1 MSLVHGWD
9 AAECPDPVPTEINNQ
24 KIAYAGGYIGGSSA
38 YRAWTAGE
46 WQRTS
51 DTIGRVL
58 PIWVPTPGVDNPRQ
72 AALAAAAA
80 LRAAGVPAYA
90 TPWRALMWDLE
101 TGTEPSPAWLTTA
114 ANTLAASGY
123 DSLIY
128 GSPAGSDV
136 LSYPR
141 RSGYV
146 VADYDGVPT
155 LYPAPGVV
163 GKQYAANVAV
173 PGGLVDL
180 DVMEESMLAHLGRV
194 N

>member
-1 MSLVHGWD
+1 MSLVYGWD
-9 AAECPDPVPTEINNQ
+9 AAFCPDPVPTEINNQ
-24 KIAYAGGYIGGSSA
+24 HIAYAGGYLGGSSA
-38 YRAWTAGE
+38 YRTWTLGE
-46 WQRTS
+46 WQRASETL
-51 DTIGRVL
+51 GRVL
-58 PIWVPTPGVDNPRQ
+58 PIWVPTPGSDNPRQ

-101 TGTEPSPAWLTTA
+101 TGTEPSPSWLTTA

-128 GSPAGSDV
+128 GSPGGSDV

-146 VADYDGVPT
+146 VADYNGVPT
-155 LYPAPGVV
+155 LYSAPGVV
-163 GKQYAANVAV
+163 ATQYAANVTV
-173 PGGLVDL
+173 PGGQVDL